1 MGAELL
7 DMLDKVGTLEPGK
20 LADIAVVDDN
30 PLANIDLFKDTKY
43 VIHVVKDGV
52 VFRSNLSIAN
62 GKT

>member
-20 LADIAVVDDN
+20 LADIVVVDDN
-30 PLANIDLFKDTKY
+30 PLVNIDLFKDTKH

-52 VFRSNLSIAN
+52 VCRSNLSIVDSKA
-62 GKT
+62 

>member
-1 MGAELL
+1 
-7 DMLDKVGTLEPGK
+7 
-20 LADIAVVDDN
+20 VVDDN
-30 PLANIDLFKDTKY
+30 PLANIDLFKDTKH

>member
-30 PLANIDLFKDTKY
+30 PLANIDLFKDTKH